1 MFVDVTF
8 DAEEE
13 LGRNGPTHKHNF
25 RHFPRIQNRTN
36 NQNETTVYMAHAP
49 IFFKQKNNISLR
61 LNFS

>member
-36 NQNETTVYMAHAP
+36 NQNETTVYKHKYGTRP
-49 IFFKQKNNISLR
+49 YSFL
-61 LNFS
+61 